1 MKVILTQD
9 VEKLG
14 ASHEV
19 VDVNEGYARN
29 YLVPRSLAVVATKSA
44 LSNIDAMKRTEARRQ
59 TRLRG
64 EAETVA
70 TALQAKP
77 LVIDAK
83 VGEAG
88 RLFGSVGAADIAS
101 RIKEVFE
108 VTIDRHQVQLE
119 DTIRSAGEYTVPVKL
134 HGDVSAQVKVQVGVG
149 A

>member
-29 YLVPRSLAVVATKSA
+29 YLVPRRLAVIATKSA
-44 LSNIDAMKRTEARRQ
+44 LANIDDMKRTEDRRQ
-59 TRLRG
+59 ARLRG

-70 TALQAKP
+70 AKLQEQP
-77 LVIDAK
+77 LVIEAK
-83 VGEAG
+83 TGEAG
-88 RLFGSVGAADIAS
+88 RLFGSVGTADIAG
-101 RIKEVFE
+101 RIKEVFDIA
-108 VTIDRHQVQLE
+108 IDRRQIQL
-119 DTIRSAGEYTVPVKL
+119 DDSIRSAGEYTVPVKL
-134 HGDVSAQVKVQVGVG
+134 HKDVQAELKLQVGQN

>member
-44 LSNIDAMKRTEARRQ
+44 LNNIDAMKRTEARRQ
-59 TRLRG
+59 NRLRG

-70 TALQAKP
+70 NTLQAKP

-88 RLFGSVGAADIAS
+88 RLFGSVGTADIAS

-108 VTIDRHQVQLE
+108 ITIDRHQVQLE
-119 DTIRSAGEYTVPVKL
+119 EAIRSAGEYTVPVQL
-134 HGDVSAQVKVQVGVG
+134 HNDVSAQVRVQVG
-149 A
+149 ASA

>member
-29 YLVPRSLAVVATKSA
+29 FLVPRRLAVVATKSA
-44 LSNIDAMKRTEARRQ
+44 LANIDDMKRTEDRRQ
-59 TRLRG
+59 ARLRG

-70 TALQAKP
+70 AKLQEQP
-77 LVIDAK
+77 LLIDAK
-83 VGEAG
+83 TGEAG
-88 RLFGSVGAADIAS
+88 RLFGSVGTADIAG
-101 RIKEVFE
+101 RIKEVFDI
-108 VTIDRHQVQLE
+108 VIDRRQIQLD

-134 HGDVSAQVKVQVGVG
+134 HKDVSAELKLQVGSV
-149 A
+149 

>member
-9 VEKLG
+9 VAKLG

-29 YLVPRSLAVVATKSA
+29 FLLPRSLAVVATKSA
-44 LSNIDAMKRTEARRQ
+44 LSNIDEMKRTEDRRQ

-70 TALQAKP
+70 AKLEAQP
-77 LVIDAK
+77 LTINAK
-83 VGEAG
+83 TGEAG
-88 RLFGSVGAADIAS
+88 RLFGSVGTADIAK

-108 VTIDRHQVQLE
+108 VTLDRHQIQLAE
-119 DTIRSAGEYTVPVKL
+119 AIRLAGDYTVPVKL
-134 HGDVSAQVKVQVGVG
+134 HGDVSAQLKVQVGN

>member
-44 LSNIDAMKRTEARRQ
+44 LSNIDDMKRTEARRQ

>member
-19 VDVNEGYARN
+19 VDVNEGFARN

-59 TRLRG
+59 ARLRG

-70 TALQAKP
+70 TKLEAQP
-77 LVIDAK
+77 LFIDAK
-83 VGEAG
+83 TGEAG
-88 RLFGSVGAADIAS
+88 RLFGSVGTADIAN

-119 DTIRSAGEYTVPVKL
+119 DAIRSAGEYTVPVKL
-134 HGDVSAQVKVQVGVG
+134 HNDVSAQVKVQVG
-149 A
+149 ASA

>member
-29 YLVPRSLAVVATKSA
+29 FLVPRRLAVIATKSA
-44 LSNIDAMKRTEARRQ
+44 LANIDDMKRTEDRRQ
-59 TRLRG
+59 ARLRG

-70 TALQAKP
+70 AKLQEQP
-77 LVIDAK
+77 LVIEAK
-83 VGEAG
+83 TGEAG
-88 RLFGSVGAADIAS
+88 RLFGSVGTADIAG
-101 RIKEVFE
+101 RIKEVFD
-108 VTIDRHQVQLE
+108 VAVDRRQIQL
-119 DTIRSAGEYTVPVKL
+119 DDSIRSAGEYTVPVKL
-134 HGDVSAQVKVQVGVG
+134 HKDVQAELKLQVGQS

>member
-29 YLVPRSLAVVATKSA
+29 FLVPRRLAVVATKSA
-44 LSNIDAMKRTEARRQ
+44 LANIDDMKRTEDRRQ
-59 TRLRG
+59 ARLRG

-70 TALQAKP
+70 AKLQEQP
-77 LVIDAK
+77 LLIDAK
-83 VGEAG
+83 TGEAG
-88 RLFGSVGAADIAS
+88 RLFGSVGTADIAG
-101 RIKEVFE
+101 RIKEVFDI
-108 VTIDRHQVQLE
+108 VIDRRQIQLD

-134 HGDVSAQVKVQVGVG
+134 HKDISAELKLQVGSV
-149 A
+149 

>member
-29 YLVPRSLAVVATKSA
+29 YLVPRALAVVATKNA

-70 TALQAKP
+70 NTLQAKP

-88 RLFGSVGAADIAS
+88 RLFGSVGTGDIAS

-108 VTIDRHQVQLE
+108 ISIDRHQVQLE
-119 DTIRSAGEYTVPVKL
+119 DAIRSAGEYTVPVKL
-134 HGDVSAQVKVQVGVG
+134 HNDVLAQVKVQVG
-149 A
+149 ASA

>member
-59 TRLRG
+59 TRFRG

-70 TALQAKP
+70 TALHEKP

>member
-9 VEKLG
+9 VGKLG

-29 YLVPRSLAVVATKSA
+29 YLVPRSLSVVAAESA
-44 LSNIDAMKRTEARRQ
+44 LNNIDAMKRTEARRQ
-59 TRLRG
+59 NRLRG

-70 TALQAKP
+70 NTLQAKP

-88 RLFGSVGAADIAS
+88 RLFGSVGTADIAS

-108 VTIDRHQVQLE
+108 ITIDRHQVQLE
-119 DTIRSAGEYTVPVKL
+119 EAIRSAGEYTVPVQL
-134 HGDVSAQVKVQVGVG
+134 HNDVSAQVRVQVG
-149 A
+149 ASA